1 MLEDRRKDV
10 STVGRGKS
18 RYDRGAEGIGLNI
31 NIAIVRPEATFLLA
45 VYTIWE
51 GVLWLSRCPVD
62 DVQG

>member
-10 STVGRGKS
+10 STAGRGRSK
-18 RYDRGAEGIGLNI
+18 YVRGAEGASLNI

-51 GVLWLSRCPVD
+51 RVLWLSRYPVD